1 MTNLRLWLFCV
12 KQLTLSD
19 IANNCCVKMNWSKW
33 SNHWIAY
40 LPIPMLHNLVW
51 LYDNLNWQPSPW
63 PRLSGTFQ
71 EGPNITGSEVFTWQT
86 TLTIMQW
93 FSINQKSSFDF
104 PFFFTIDDYEYNL
117 IDESSFNIDESI
129 SQNTAVLMR
138 VIKMTTIL
146 QTFLHAFSWIQIS
159 YFDSNF
165 S

>member
-1 MTNLRLWLFCV
+1 
-12 KQLTLSD
+12 
-19 IANNCCVKMNWSKW
+19 MNWSKW

-93 FSINQKSSFDF
+93 FSINQKSSFNF
-104 PFFFTIDDYEYNL
+104 PFFYHRWL
-117 IDESSFNIDESI
+117 
-129 SQNTAVLMR
+129 
-138 VIKMTTIL
+138 
-146 QTFLHAFSWIQIS
+146 WIQLNRWVLIQHWWKYLPKYCS
-159 YFDSNF
+159 TNEGYQNDYHFTDIFTCIFLNTNF
-165 S
+165 LFWFKFLLSLFLSVQLTNSHHCFK